1 MLNETEYIWIYVM
14 FCFYG
19 NLDFKILYRA
29 DDNKFIECIYFTVI
43 YFIYCDLRPSVCLSQ
58 LFIILSL
65 MDFDLSNEIRLAI

>member
-58 LFIILSL
+58 L
-65 MDFDLSNEIRLAI
+65 